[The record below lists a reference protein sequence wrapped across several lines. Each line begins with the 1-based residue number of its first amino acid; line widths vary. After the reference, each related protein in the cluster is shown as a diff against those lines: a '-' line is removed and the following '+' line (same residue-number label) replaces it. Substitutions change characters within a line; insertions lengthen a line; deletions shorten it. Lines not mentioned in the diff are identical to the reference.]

1 MLAMFGMGPFELLI
15 VGVMALLIFGVPIVA
30 LIILVAW
37 FTKQKTK

>member
-1 MLAMFGMGPFELLI
+1 MFGMGPFELLI